1 VAEPD
6 VVGIVGT
13 GLIGGSIGMRARRN
27 GAYVVGYDDDPTAV
41 AGALAVGALDQV
53 VTRDEL
59 YARADTVVIA
69 AHLAGTI
76 AEIARLRDGSRVR
89 AGLVLDVAS
98 VKVPVCEAADD
109 LANFVATHPMAGS
122 ERRGAAFSTPTL
134 FDGRTWAYVPSDDPR
149 LTWRTCRWLATLGGL
164 PLAIEPREHDRIV
177 AYGSHLPQI
186 LAWIYARRASER
198 DGERSRRLAGA
209 AARELLRLGAAEWE
223 MWPDVLRENARNL
236 VPELRGLGAALLE
249 AADWL
254 GAGEL
259 ERIGAIRRQDRE
271 STAATAP
278 RTGSRSADISP

>member
-1 VAEPD
+1 MAEPD

-27 GAYVVGYDDDPTAV
+27 GAYVVGHDDDPTAA
-41 AGALAVGALDQV
+41 AGALAVGALDAV

-76 AEIARLRDGSRVR
+76 AEIARLRGGSRVR
-89 AGLVLDVAS
+89 AGLILDVAS
-98 VKVPVCEAADD
+98 VKVPVCKAAEG

-122 ERRGAAFSTPTL
+122 QRRGAAFATPTL
-134 FDGRTWAYVPSDDPR
+134 FDGRTWAYVPHHDPGLAGR
-149 LTWRTCRWLATLGGL
+149 AFRWLATLGGL
-164 PLAIEPREHDRIV
+164 PLAIEPGEHDRIV

-198 DGERSRRLAGA
+198 DGENGRRLAGA
-209 AARELLRLGAAEWE
+209 AARELLRLGTAEWD
-223 MWPDVLRENARNL
+223 MWPDVLRNNARNV

-259 ERIGAIRRQDRE
+259 ERIGAIRRPDPE
-271 STAATAP
+271 STTATVP